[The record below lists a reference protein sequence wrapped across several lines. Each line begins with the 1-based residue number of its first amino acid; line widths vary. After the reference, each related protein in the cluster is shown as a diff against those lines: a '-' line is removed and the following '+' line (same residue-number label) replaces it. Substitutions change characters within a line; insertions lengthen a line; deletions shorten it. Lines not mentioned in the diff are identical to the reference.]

1 MGRPKYRSEEKPLS
15 SAAASAFSPFM
26 RQFRKFTAMGIFL
39 GLLPPELEGLAA
51 PYDVRLARNEG
62 GADMNTMFVYA
73 ASPTV
78 ATVLR
83 QRSRRLVED
92 VNAGLPVELVE
103 ELHIEVVSPARVE
116 QQLNILAASP
126 D

>member
-1 MGRPKYRSEEKPLS
+1 MRRPKYRTEEKPLS

-26 RQFRKFTAMGIFL
+26 RQFRKFTAMKHFL
-39 GLLPPELEGLAA
+39 GLLPEELAGLAA

-62 GADMNTMFVYA
+62 GADLNTMFVYA

-83 QRSRRLVED
+83 QRSRRLVAD
-92 VNAGLPVELVE
+92 VNAKLPVELLE
-103 ELHIEVVSPARVE
+103 ELHIEVVNPARVE
-116 QQLNILAASP
+116 QQLNILAVSP

>member
-1 MGRPKYRSEEKPLS
+1 MKRPKYVSEEKPLS
-15 SAAASAFSPFM
+15 SAAASTFSPFM
-26 RQFRKFTAMGIFL
+26 RQFRKFTALAIFL
-39 GLLPPELEGLAA
+39 RLLPEELEGLAA
-51 PYDVRLARNEG
+51 PYDVRLMRNED
-62 GADMNTMFVYA
+62 GADLNTMFVYA

-92 VNAGLPVELVE
+92 VNAGLPVQLLEH
-103 ELHIEVVSPARVE
+103 LHVEVVNPARVE
-116 QQLNILAASP
+116 QQLNILAVGP